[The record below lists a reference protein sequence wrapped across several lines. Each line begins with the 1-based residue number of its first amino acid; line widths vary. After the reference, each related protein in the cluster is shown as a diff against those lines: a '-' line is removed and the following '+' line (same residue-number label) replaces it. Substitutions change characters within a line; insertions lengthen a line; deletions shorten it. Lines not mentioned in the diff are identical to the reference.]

1 MMDDKND
8 LRSFY
13 DVEDSSFGVEIMF
26 CVMDFLLFD
35 NLRVIKNQSNY
46 DSVWSFGCED
56 SYFDG

>member
-35 NLRVIKNQSNY
+35 NLGVIKN
-46 DSVWSFGCED
+46 
-56 SYFDG
+56 